1 MSDDRKLTTRELLN
15 TPDSVLEI
23 IAALR
28 TKMEKVEKERD
39 EAQHSQKDWDHLK
52 NLLLHANIDCET
64 WYTRYEALRTE
75 RDTLS
80 AKVMHLEEALAEAN
94 NHNGV
99 CVLEH
104 GKYPHTCFSKPLCE
118 LFHYMR
124 QGKEKG

>member
-1 MSDDRKLTTRELLN
+1 MVLGLQALVHITVVMAERQGAPMSDDRKLTTRELLN

-75 RDTLS
+75 RD
-80 AKVMHLEEALAEAN
+80 
-94 NHNGV
+94 
-99 CVLEH
+99 
-104 GKYPHTCFSKPLCE
+104 
-118 LFHYMR
+118 R
-124 QGKEKG
+124 KEKG